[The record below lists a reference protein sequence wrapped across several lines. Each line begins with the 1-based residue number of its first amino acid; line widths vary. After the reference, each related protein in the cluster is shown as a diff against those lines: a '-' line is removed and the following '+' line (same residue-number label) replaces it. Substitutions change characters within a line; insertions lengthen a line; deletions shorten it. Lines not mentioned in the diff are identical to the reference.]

1 MKLKDKVAL
10 VTGGSAGI
18 GLATAKALA
27 AEGARVYITGRRQD
41 ELDAAVRGIGAQA
54 SGVRADT
61 SSLPDIE
68 RLLATIGQEAG
79 RLDVLVANAGTYE
92 MEQLSDITEA
102 SFDKTFNVNVR
113 GLLFTVQKALPLLAN
128 GASIVLIGSIG
139 GSKGFAGLTVYNAT
153 KASVRSFA
161 RTWAAELKDRQIRV
175 NVVSPGPVQTPGFDQ
190 FATDEL
196 RESLKGM
203 IPLGRMAQPVDI
215 AKAITFLAT
224 DDSSFITGI
233 ELFVDGGLAQL

>member
-68 RLLATIGQEAG
+68 RLVATIGQEAG

-139 GSKGFAGLTVYNAT
+139 GSKGFAGFTVYNAT